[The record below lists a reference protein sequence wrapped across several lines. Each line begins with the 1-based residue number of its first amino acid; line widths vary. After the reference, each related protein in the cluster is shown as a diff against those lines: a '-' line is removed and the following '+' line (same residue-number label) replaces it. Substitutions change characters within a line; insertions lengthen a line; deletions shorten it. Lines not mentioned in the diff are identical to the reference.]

1 MQAPPQQEIPVVAHA
16 LADNRRAG
24 EATDRVG
31 LVAEPRV
38 RPCSGTAW
46 FRGAVY
52 TSSCQCTF
60 PGDKPAAVNGVPF
73 RAIITL

>member
-16 LADNRRAG
+16 LADNRRGG

-38 RPCSGTAW
+38 RPCYGTAW
-46 FRGAVY
+46 FSGAVY
-52 TSSCQCTF
+52 TSSCRWTSSS
-60 PGDKPAAVNGVPF
+60 DKSGSLSGVPF
-73 RAIITL
+73 RVTVAL